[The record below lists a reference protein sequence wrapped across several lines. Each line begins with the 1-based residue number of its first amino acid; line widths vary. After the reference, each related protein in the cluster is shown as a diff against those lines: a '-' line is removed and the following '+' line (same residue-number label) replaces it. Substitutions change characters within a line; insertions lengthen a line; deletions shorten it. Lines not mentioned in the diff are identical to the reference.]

1 MDDRRIAADDGSF
14 WEKVAAEG
22 DATGWD
28 ESFQDQTYRSMQAK
42 SLLDYSVEIRELVCF
57 SILRKRRE
65 LRVAELFSQ
74 PRQRRGIQ
82 AEKICFVSAFAEEP
96 RPRMLTEDSPQG
108 DCSGVRAGV
117 DVTERPSQQLRFW
130 HLSVVLLCMQR

>member
-74 PRQRRGIQ
+74 PRQRRGI
-82 AEKICFVSAFAEEP
+82 
-96 RPRMLTEDSPQG
+96 
-108 DCSGVRAGV
+108 
-117 DVTERPSQQLRFW
+117 
-130 HLSVVLLCMQR
+130 